1 MGILHLTNL
10 FTCAVLVAS
19 KKCYGHY
26 FWIWCNP
33 FINCY
38 RSARRFARSS
48 AFRQCINLV
57 KAKISNGYI
66 IIEMKKK
73 RKKEKEKINMNLGST
88 CTNLS
93 ASSVAKQQFLKK
105 YDTDVVG

>member
-1 MGILHLTNL
+1 MTAFFRIFRHWQIAFDQSFHVRCPG
-10 FTCAVLVAS
+10 AS

-48 AFRQCINLV
+48 GFRQCINLV

-66 IIEMKKK
+66 IIEMKKRK
-73 RKKEKEKINMNLGST
+73 RKRLT
-88 CTNLS
+88 
-93 ASSVAKQQFLKK
+93 
-105 YDTDVVG
+105 

>member
-66 IIEMKKK
+66 IIEMKNKK
-73 RKKEKEKINMNLGST
+73 KKFNINLEST

-93 ASSVAKQQFLKK
+93 ASAAAIQQFLKK
-105 YDTDVVG
+105 YDTYDV